1 MAASRPLVSVYDEKG
16 QSTGKSVVLPAVFR
30 APIRTDIVNFVHDQM
45 RRNKRQAHA
54 VSTKAGEQT
63 SAESWGTGRAVA
75 RIPRVRGGG
84 THRSG
89 QGAFGNMCRGG
100 RMYAPLKVWR
110 KWHRKINLKQRRY
123 ALVSALAAS
132 GVPSLVLARG
142 HNIETVPEIPLV
154 LSDKVQ
160 DIKKTKEAVAILR
173 KVGAWSDIL
182 KVYASKHTRA
192 GVGKMRNRRTVMKR
206 GPVVIYDKDNGV
218 KKAFRN
224 IPGVSLLSVERLN
237 LLRLA
242 PGGHVGR
249 FVIWTESAFKKLD
262 ALYGTWS
269 KKSQEKVDF
278 NLPQPMMTNSDLG
291 RLLKAFE
298 IQSVLRAPIKR
309 QARRKVKKNPLKNI
323 GLMSRLNP
331 YAAVQKR
338 QTLLRQLKGRRT
350 GTTAESKAAARKER
364 THASLKTRR
373 LTGVNFVKTSK
384 TQKSP
389 TVTKTTTVTT
399 KTTTATATKSS

>member
-1 MAASRPLVSVYDEKG
+1 MSVYVEKG

-45 RRNKRQAHA
+45 RRNKRQATA

-123 ALVSALAAS
+123 ALVSAIAAS

-142 HNIETVPEIPLV
+142 HNIESVPEIPLV
-154 LSDKVQ
+154 VSDKVQ
-160 DIKKTKEAVAILR
+160 DLKKTKDAVAVLR
-173 KVGAWSDIL
+173 KVGAWSDVL

-206 GPVVIYDKDNGV
+206 GPVIVYEKDNGV

-224 IPGVSLLSVERLN
+224 IPGTMNCHSKILLSWENILFRNMLLQKLRGKLN
-237 LLRLA
+237 QDRLRL
-242 PGGHVGR
+242 R
-249 FVIWTESAFKKLD
+249 KYFQISIKYFFFILNEQNLRLFFVF
-262 ALYGTWS
+262 
-269 KKSQEKVDF
+269 
-278 NLPQPMMTNSDLG
+278 
-291 RLLKAFE
+291 
-298 IQSVLRAPIKR
+298 
-309 QARRKVKKNPLKNI
+309 
-323 GLMSRLNP
+323 
-331 YAAVQKR
+331 
-338 QTLLRQLKGRRT
+338 
-350 GTTAESKAAARKER
+350 
-364 THASLKTRR
+364 
-373 LTGVNFVKTSK
+373 
-384 TQKSP
+384 
-389 TVTKTTTVTT
+389 
-399 KTTTATATKSS
+399 

>member
-1 MAASRPLVSVYDEKG
+1 MAASRPLVTIYDEKG
-16 QSTGKSVVLPAVFR
+16 QSTQKSTVLPAIFR

-54 VSTKAGEQT
+54 VSDKAGEQT

-123 ALVSALAAS
+123 ALVSAIAAS

-142 HNIETVPEIPLV
+142 HSIESVPEIPLV
-154 LSDKVQ
+154 LNDKLQ
-160 DIKKTKEAVAILR
+160 DLKKTKEAVAVLR

-192 GVGKMRNRRTVMKR
+192 GKGKMRNRRTVMKR
-206 GPVVIYDKDNGV
+206 GPVIIYDKDNGI

-224 IPGVSLLSVERLN
+224 IPGVSLLCVERLN
-237 LLRLA
+237 LLRMA

-262 ALYGTWS
+262 SLYGTWS
-269 KKSQEKVDF
+269 KKSQQKVDF
-278 NLPQPMMTNSDLG
+278 NLPQPIMTNSDLG

-309 QARRKVKKNPLKNI
+309 QVRSKVKKNPLKNI
-323 GLMSRLNP
+323 AIMSKLNP

-338 QTLLRQLKGRRT
+338 HTLLRQLKGRRT
-350 GTTAESKAAARKER
+350 GITNESKLAARKIR
-364 THASLKTRR
+364 THSSIKNKRLSGVSLI
-373 LTGVNFVKTSK
+373 
-384 TQKSP
+384 
-389 TVTKTTTVTT
+389 KTTP
-399 KTTTATATKSS
+399 KTTSTD

>member
-1 MAASRPLVSVYDEKG
+1 MAASRPLVTVYDEKG
-16 QSTGKSVVLPAVFR
+16 QSTGKSVLLPAVFR

-54 VSTKAGEQT
+54 VSSKAGEQT

-123 ALVSALAAS
+123 ALVSAIAAS

-142 HNIETVPEIPLV
+142 HSIETVPEIPLV
-154 LSDKVQ
+154 LSDKLQ
-160 DIKKTKEAVAILR
+160 DVKKTKEAVAILR

-206 GPVVIYDKDNGV
+206 GPVIIYEKDNGV

-249 FVIWTESAFKKLD
+249 FVIWTESAIKKLD
-262 ALYGTWS
+262 ALYGTWN
-269 KKSQEKVDF
+269 KKSQLKVDF

-298 IQSVLRAPIKR
+298 IQSVLRPPIKR
-309 QARRKVKKNPLKNI
+309 QPRRKVKKNPLKNI
-323 GLMSRLNP
+323 GLLTRLNP

-350 GTTAESKAAARKER
+350 GATGETRTAARKER
-364 THASLKTRR
+364 THTSIKDRR
-373 LTGVNFVKTSK
+373 LAGVNLVKKSA
-384 TQKSP
+384 TQKAGA
-389 TVTKTTTVTT
+389 VTTT
-399 KTTTATATKSS
+399 TTTATTTKKTVSTKST

>member
-16 QSTGKSVVLPAVFR
+16 QSTGTSVLLPAVFR

-45 RRNKRQAHA
+45 RRNKRQARA
-54 VSTKAGEQT
+54 VSDKAGEQT
-63 SAESWGTGRAVA
+63 SAQSWGTGRAVA

-123 ALVSALAAS
+123 ALVSAIAAS
-132 GVPSLVLARG
+132 GVPSLVMAKG
-142 HNIETVPEIPLV
+142 HSIETIPEIPLV
-154 LSDKVQ
+154 LTDRVQ
-160 DIKKTKEAVAILR
+160 DLKKTKEAVAVLR
-173 KVGAWSDIL
+173 KIGAWNDIL

-192 GVGKMRNRRTVMKR
+192 GKGKMRNRRTVMKR
-206 GPVVIYDKDNGV
+206 GPVIIYSKDNGI

-224 IPGVSLLSVERLN
+224 IPGVSLLCIERLN

-249 FVIWTESAFKKLD
+249 FCIWTESAFKKLD

-269 KKSQEKVDF
+269 KKSQLKVDF

-298 IQSVLRAPIKR
+298 IQSVLRAPVKR
-309 QARRKVKKNPLKNI
+309 QPRRKIKKNPLKNI
-323 GLMSRLNP
+323 GLLTRLNP

-338 QTLLRQLKGRRT
+338 RTLLQQLKGRRT
-350 GTTAESKAAARKER
+350 GTTTETKAAARKAR
-364 THASLKTRR
+364 THAKIAGKR
-373 LTGVNFVKTSK
+373 LLGVNLFKGSK
-384 TQKSP
+384 KQAT
-389 TVTKTTTVTT
+389 TT
-399 KTTTATATKSS
+399 KTTTTKKTVTTAKSS

>member
-373 LTGVNFVKTSK
+373 LTGVNFLKTSK

>member
-1 MAASRPLVSVYDEKG
+1 MAASRPLVTVYDEKG
-16 QSTGKSVVLPAVFR
+16 VSTGKSVVLPAVFR
-30 APIRTDIVNFVHDQM
+30 APIRTDIVSFVHDQM

-54 VSTKAGEQT
+54 VSSKAGEQT

-142 HNIETVPEIPLV
+142 HAIESVPEIPLV
-154 LSDKVQ
+154 LSDKIQ
-160 DIKKTKEAVAILR
+160 DLKKTKEAVAVLR

-192 GVGKMRNRRTVMKR
+192 GKGKMRNRRTVMKR
-206 GPVVIYDKDNGV
+206 GPVIIYDKDNGV

-224 IPGVSLLSVERLN
+224 IPGVSLLCVERLN

-249 FVIWTESAFKKLD
+249 FVIWTESAIKKLD
-262 ALYGTWS
+262 TIYGTWS
-269 KKSQEKVDF
+269 KKSQAKVDF
-278 NLPQPMMTNSDLG
+278 NLPQPIMTNSDLG

-298 IQSVLRAPIKR
+298 IQSVLRPPIKR

-323 GLMSRLNP
+323 GLMTRLNP

-338 QTLLRQLKGRRT
+338 ATLLRQLKGRRT
-350 GTTAESKAAARKER
+350 GTTAETKAAARKTR
-364 THASLKTRR
+364 THGLLRTKR
-373 LTGVNFVKTSK
+373 LTGVNLVKSTK
-384 TQKSP
+384 TQKAA
-389 TVTKTTTVTT
+389 TTTKVTTTTTKTKTTV
-399 KTTTATATKSS
+399 ATKSS

>member
-1 MAASRPLVSVYDEKG
+1 VSVYDEKG
-16 QSTGKSVVLPAVFR
+16 QSTGSSLTLPAVFR

-45 RRNKRQAHA
+45 RRNKRQARA
-54 VSTKAGEQT
+54 VSDKAGEQT
-63 SAESWGTGRAVA
+63 SAQSWGTGRAVA

-123 ALVSALAAS
+123 ALVSAIAAS
-132 GVPSLVLARG
+132 GVPSLVMAKG
-142 HNIETVPEIPLV
+142 HSIETVPEIPLV
-154 LSDKVQ
+154 LTDRIQ
-160 DIKKTKEAVAILR
+160 DLKKTKEAVALLR
-173 KVGAWSDIL
+173 KVGAWEDIL

-192 GVGKMRNRRTVMKR
+192 GKGKMRNRRTVMKR
-206 GPVVIYDKDNGV
+206 GPVIIYGKDNGI

-224 IPGVSLLSVERLN
+224 IPGVSLLNVERLN

-249 FVIWTESAFKKLD
+249 FCIWTESAFKKLD

-269 KKSQEKVDF
+269 KKSSIKADF
-278 NLPQPMMTNSDLG
+278 NLPQPIMTNSDLG

-323 GLMSRLNP
+323 GLLTRLNP

-338 QTLLRQLKGRRT
+338 RTLLQQLKGRRT
-350 GTTAESKAAARKER
+350 GTTTETKAAARKAR
-364 THASLKTRR
+364 THAIIKGKRVL
-373 LTGVNFVKTSK
+373 GVNLP
-384 TQKSP
+384 KS
-389 TVTKTTTVTT
+389 TKKQAKTTTT
-399 KTTTATATKSS
+399 KTTTKKTVKSS